1 MGMLS
6 GMQKNNLKM
15 EKCVVSKPYNPEEK
29 CEQLVENIKL
39 LCKERAISYYA
50 LAQKA
55 DISTSAL
62 HSMMT
67 GKTKPY
73 MYTVYK
79 LCNALEI
86 PISELLIDEEC
97 EEQEVLTF
105 DELQMLAVYRQLSV
119 GEKDLIHDV
128 VKLLQ
133 GYEVKRKYGRQE
145 NRP

>member
-6 GMQKNNLKM
+6 GMQKNDLKM

-133 GYEVKRKYGRQE
+133 EYEVKRK
-145 NRP
+145 

>member
-6 GMQKNNLKM
+6 GMQKNDLKM

-86 PISELLIDEEC
+86 LISELLIDEEC

-133 GYEVKRKYGRQE
+133 GYEVKRK
-145 NRP
+145 

>member
-6 GMQKNNLKM
+6 GMQKNDLKR

-133 GYEVKRKYGRQE
+133 GYEVKRK
-145 NRP
+145 

>member
-6 GMQKNNLKM
+6 GMQKNDLKM

-105 DELQMLAVYRQLSV
+105 DELQMLAVYRQLYV

-133 GYEVKRKYGRQE
+133 GYEVKRK
-145 NRP
+145 

>member
-73 MYTVYK
+73 MYMVYK

-133 GYEVKRKYGRQE
+133 GYEVKRK
-145 NRP
+145 

>member
-105 DELQMLAVYRQLSV
+105 DELQMMAVYRQLSV

-133 GYEVKRKYGRQE
+133 GYEVKRK
-145 NRP
+145 

>member
-6 GMQKNNLKM
+6 GMQKNDLKM

-97 EEQEVLTF
+97 EEKEVLTF

-128 VKLLQ
+128 VNILQ
-133 GYEVKRKYGRQE
+133 GYEVKRK
-145 NRP
+145 

>member
-133 GYEVKRKYGRQE
+133 GYEVKR
-145 NRP
+145 